1 MPTLRTFWISLLLL
15 CASLAAASDGDQD
28 AQLRRL
34 QVAVSRIQQEQQS
47 AYQQF
52 SMVQE
57 MRRSLMQQTA
67 PPPPPAVSGMDGNL
81 PSYDEQARQRRQL
94 DEQLQRY
101 TVELERLYARYRE
114 LDEQK
119 RSLLDRISELSQSP

>member
-1 MPTLRTFWISLLLL
+1 MPTLRTFWVSILLL
-15 CASLAAASDGDQD
+15 CASLAAASDGDRD

-52 SMVQE
+52 GMVQE
-57 MRRSLMQQTA
+57 LRRSLMQQTT
-67 PPPPPAVSGMDGNL
+67 PPPPPAVSGIDGDL
-81 PSYDEQARQRRQL
+81 PSYDDQARQRKQL
-94 DEQLQRY
+94 EEQLQRY

>member
-1 MPTLRTFWISLLLL
+1 MPTLRTFCMSFLLL
-15 CASLAAASDGDQD
+15 CVSLAAASDGDQD
-28 AQLRRL
+28 ARLRRL

-57 MRRSLMQQTA
+57 LRRSLMQQTA
-67 PPPPPAVSGMDGNL
+67 PPPPPAVSGMDGDL

-101 TVELERLYARYRE
+101 AVELERLYARYRE

-119 RSLLDRISELSQSP
+119 RLLLDRISELSRSP